1 MARNRKNTE
10 GKPKSRARRRFL
22 IGSTVAAGGLFVGWQ
37 LLGGSAP
44 ADPVTLLEPGAD
56 EAALNAWV
64 KIARDGTVTIAVPRS
79 EMGQGIHTA
88 LPMILAEELDA
99 DFDRV
104 EIIDAKVDR
113 IYVNDVML
121 PEGFPFGPHDESFIA
136 RQARATGRW
145 LSGVIAVQAT
155 GGSTS
160 VRAGWQ
166 PMREAGAMAREMLKQ
181 AAATRLG
188 TSVASLKTERGE
200 VVDPASG
207 KRIGYG
213 ELAAEAAAVKLD
225 AVPPLRDPS
234 QFRIIGQPKQRL
246 DIPAKVDGTATFG
259 IDVRL
264 PDMLF
269 AAVKHPPVVGA
280 SVKRFDPAQV
290 QRMPGVV
297 KTVAVPGG
305 IAVIADSTWR
315 AKQALA
321 ALDIE
326 YEPGET
332 PDFSTDGLFASYEA
346 ALSQDGFGYQDD
358 GEAVEMLEA
367 AGSNVLEMTYRTPFL
382 AHAPMEPMNCT
393 ARIVD
398 DRLEVWAPTQAPS
411 VSRWI
416 AAGQADMDEDKV
428 TINVTYLGGGFGR
441 RGEPDF
447 IRQAVACAMAVRGRG
462 VQVVWSREEDIRQD
476 TYRPATLAHFR
487 VTTDSEGYP
496 TAWANKLV
504 GPSTS
509 GQATMRYIPFG
520 SDSGPDRTTVDGAA
534 WLPYAIPNMRV
545 EHILS
550 RVPVRVGFWRSVGHS
565 QNAFYSEAV
574 IDELAHAAGKDPYA
588 YRMHLLADRPR
599 YARVLE
605 TVARMADWDAGAP
618 AGRARGIA
626 LHESFGSIVAQVA
639 EVSLDGSEPRVHR
652 VWCAVDAGIVIN
664 PDTIVAQMQG
674 GIVYGLTA
682 ALYGEITFADGEP
695 QQSNFPDYEMIRLST
710 MPTIETE
717 IIASTEAPGGA
728 GEPGTPPIAPAV
740 TNALFALT
748 GQRVRDLPLSRHDW
762 TTTGS

>member
-1 MARNRKNTE
+1 MAHKGKDST

-37 LLGGSAP
+37 LLGGGSP
-44 ADPVTLLEPGAD
+44 TDPETLLQPGTD

-64 KIARDGTVTIAVPRS
+64 KIARDGTVTVAMPRS

-99 DFDRV
+99 DFARV
-104 EIIDAKVDR
+104 EIVNARVDR
-113 IYVNDVML
+113 VYVNDVML

-181 AAATRLG
+181 AAAARLG
-188 TSVASLKTERGE
+188 VDAASLQTANGS
-200 VVDPASG
+200 VTDPASG
-207 KRIGYG
+207 RTVGYG
-213 ELAAEAAAVKLD
+213 ELAADAATVKLEKM
-225 AVPPLRDPS
+225 PPLRDPA
-234 QFRIIGQPKQRL
+234 QFRIIGQPKPRL
-246 DIPAKVDGTATFG
+246 DVPAKVDGSATFG

-264 PDMLF
+264 PGMLF
-269 AAVKHPPVVGA
+269 AAVKHPPVVG
-280 SVKRFDPAQV
+280 STVKRFDPAQV

-297 KTVAVPGG
+297 KTLAVPGG
-305 IAVIADSTWR
+305 VAVIADSTWR
-315 AKQALA
+315 AKQAVE
-321 ALDIE
+321 ALEVE
-326 YEPGET
+326 YTAGET
-332 PDFSTDGLFASYEA
+332 PDFSTDALFADYEA
-346 ALSQDGFGYQDD
+346 ALSEGGYGYQDD
-358 GEAVEMLEA
+358 GEAEAMLAEA
-367 AGSNVLEMTYRTPFL
+367 DGKVIEMTYRTPFL
-382 AHAPMEPMNCT
+382 AHAPMEPINCT
-393 ARIVD
+393 ALLD
-398 DRLEVWAPTQAPS
+398 GDALQVWAPTQAPS

-447 IRQAVACAMAVRGRG
+447 IRQAVACAMAVPGRA
-462 VQVVWSREEDIRQD
+462 VQLVWSREEDIRQD
-476 TYRPATLAHFR
+476 TYRPASLAHFR
-487 VTTDSEGYP
+487 VATDDEGYP
-496 TAWANKLV
+496 VAWHNRLV

-565 QNAFYSEAV
+565 QNAFYSEAA
-574 IDELAHAAGKDPYA
+574 IDELAHAAGKDPFA
-588 YRMHLLADRPR
+588 YRMHLLGDSPR
-599 YARVLE
+599 HAEVLRRVAE
-605 TVARMADWDAGAP
+605 MADWNGSVP

-639 EVSLDGSEPRVHR
+639 EVSLQDGQPQVHR

-682 ALYGEITFADGEP
+682 ALYGEITFENGEP
-695 QQSNFPDYEMIRLST
+695 QQSNFPDYEMIRLAT
-710 MPTIETE
+710 MPVIETE

-740 TNALFALT
+740 ANALFALT
-748 GQRVRDLPLSRHDW
+748 GQRARDLPLSRHDW
-762 TTTGS
+762 TVTGS